1 MQELRI
7 KVDTN
12 EKSVILL
19 NNYKIVEQYTID
31 KENIEGNIYLGVIK
45 NIVPGLKATFVDIG
59 KSKNAFIHFEDLGK
73 TKDEIKLNEKILV
86 QVQKNAVKQK
96 GAKLTTNIKLTGRQI
111 VLMPKTDFI
120 SVSRK
125 IEDEGKREKLKE
137 IVKKYLPINCGAII
151 RTNCI
156 FANEEEIRQ
165 DIQMLT
171 ARWNNIKNSIE
182 KNMKNVPC
190 IIEED
195 NSIVKSLILATV
207 DSKMSKI
214 TTNSKEYNEE
224 ILNFLKLYK
233 LENIIK
239 IELDNNV
246 FEKYTIEKELQSLE
260 NNKVWLNCGGQIV
273 IDKTEALTA
282 IDVNSGKCIGKDS
295 LEETILKVNIEAAKE
310 IAKQIRLRDIG
321 GIVIVDFID
330 MEKENS
336 KEKLLKSMEEE
347 IKKDRAKVQ
356 IEGFSKLNLLEF
368 TRKQLYGNKGRSYF
382 SGCIYNKICNVVRK
396 KQARF

>member
-19 NNYKIVEQYTID
+19 NDYKIVEQYTIN
-31 KENIEGNIYLGVIK
+31 KEKIEGNIYLGTIK
-45 NIVPGLKATFVDIG
+45 NIIPGLKAVFVDIG
-59 KSKNAFIHFEDLGK
+59 KTKNAFIHYEDLGK
-73 TKDEIKLNEKILV
+73 TKNEIKLNEKILV

-96 GAKLTTNIKLTGRQI
+96 GAKLTTNIKLIGRQI

-125 IEDEGKREKLKE
+125 IEDEGKREELKE

-368 TRKQLYGNKGRSYF
+368 TRKQLYGKE
-382 SGCIYNKICNVVRK
+382 
-396 KQARF
+396 

>member
-7 KVDTN
+7 KVDAN
-12 EKSVILL
+12 EKTVILL

-73 TKDEIKLNEKILV
+73 TKDEIKLNETILV

-96 GAKLTTNIKLTGRQI
+96 GAKLTSNIKLTGRQI

-125 IEDEGKREKLKE
+125 IEDEQKREELKE
-137 IVKKYLPINCGAII
+137 IAKKYLPKNCGAII

-156 FANEEEIRQ
+156 LATEEEIKQ
-165 DIQMLT
+165 DIQMLIN
-171 ARWNNIKNSIE
+171 RWENIKNIA
-182 KNMKNVPC
+182 KKKIKNVPC
-190 IIEED
+190 IIEEES
-195 NSIVKSLILATV
+195 SIVKSLILSTV
-207 DSKMSKI
+207 DSKMNKI
-214 TTNSKEYNEE
+214 TTNNEEYNKE
-224 ILNFLKLYK
+224 ILNFLKMHN
-233 LENIIK
+233 LESR
-239 IELDNNV
+239 IELEYENDV
-246 FEKYTIEKELQSLE
+246 FEKYTIEKELQSLK

-282 IDVNSGKCIGKDS
+282 IDVNSGKCIGKNN
-295 LEETILKVNIEAAKE
+295 LEETILKVNIESAKE

-321 GIVIVDFID
+321 GIIIVDFID
-330 MEKENS
+330 MEKDES
-336 KEKLLKSMEEE
+336 KQKLLNCIEEE
-347 IKKDRAKVQ
+347 AKKDRAKVQ
-356 IEGFSKLNLLEF
+356 IEGFSKLNLLEL
-368 TRKQLYGNKGRSYF
+368 TRKQLYGKE
-382 SGCIYNKICNVVRK
+382 
-396 KQARF
+396 

>member
-7 KVDTN
+7 KVDAN
-12 EKSVILL
+12 EKTVILL

-73 TKDEIKLNEKILV
+73 TKDEIKLNETILV

-96 GAKLTTNIKLTGRQI
+96 GAKLTSNIKLTGRQI

-125 IEDEGKREKLKE
+125 IEDEQKRGELKE
-137 IVKKYLPINCGAII
+137 IAKKYLPKNCGAII

-156 FANEEEIRQ
+156 LATEEEIKQ
-165 DIQMLT
+165 DIKMLIN
-171 ARWNNIKNSIE
+171 RWENIKNIA
-182 KNMKNVPC
+182 KKKIKNVPC
-190 IIEED
+190 IIEEES
-195 NSIVKSLILATV
+195 SIVKSLILSTV
-207 DSKMSKI
+207 DSKMNKI
-214 TTNSKEYNEE
+214 TTNNEEYNKE
-224 ILNFLKLYK
+224 ILNFLKMHN
-233 LENIIK
+233 LESR
-239 IELDNNV
+239 IELEYENDV
-246 FEKYTIEKELQSLE
+246 FEKYTIEKELQSLK

-282 IDVNSGKCIGKDS
+282 IDVNSGKCIGKNN
-295 LEETILKVNIEAAKE
+295 LEETILKVNIESAKE

-321 GIVIVDFID
+321 GIIIVDFID
-330 MEKENS
+330 MEKDES
-336 KEKLLKSMEEE
+336 KQKLLNCIEEE
-347 IKKDRAKVQ
+347 AKKDRAKVQ
-356 IEGFSKLNLLEF
+356 IEGFSKLNLLEL
-368 TRKQLYGNKGRSYF
+368 TRKQLYGKE
-382 SGCIYNKICNVVRK
+382 
-396 KQARF
+396 

>member
-7 KVDTN
+7 KVDAN
-12 EKSVILL
+12 EKTVILL

-73 TKDEIKLNEKILV
+73 TKDEIKLNETILV

-111 VLMPKTDFI
+111 VLMPQTDFI

-125 IEDEGKREKLKE
+125 IEDEQKREELKE
-137 IVKKYLPINCGAII
+137 IAKKYLPKNCGAII

-156 FANEEEIRQ
+156 LATEEEIKQ
-165 DIQMLT
+165 DIKMLIN
-171 ARWNNIKNSIE
+171 RWENIKNIA
-182 KNMKNVPC
+182 KKKIKNVPC
-190 IIEED
+190 IIEEES
-195 NSIVKSLILATV
+195 SIVKSLILSTV
-207 DSKMSKI
+207 DSKMNKI
-214 TTNSKEYNEE
+214 TTNNEEYNKE
-224 ILNFLKLYK
+224 ILNFLKMHN
-233 LENIIK
+233 LESR
-239 IELDNNV
+239 IELEYENDV
-246 FEKYTIEKELQSLE
+246 FEKYTIEKELRSLK

-282 IDVNSGKCIGKDS
+282 IDVNSGKCIGKNN
-295 LEETILKVNIEAAKE
+295 LEETILKVNIESAKE

-321 GIVIVDFID
+321 GIIIVDFID
-330 MEKENS
+330 MEKDES
-336 KEKLLKSMEEE
+336 KQKLLNCIEEE
-347 IKKDRAKVQ
+347 AKKDRAKVQ
-356 IEGFSKLNLLEF
+356 IEGFSKLNLLEL
-368 TRKQLYGNKGRSYF
+368 TRKQLYGKE
-382 SGCIYNKICNVVRK
+382 
-396 KQARF
+396 

>member
-7 KVDTN
+7 KVDAN
-12 EKSVILL
+12 EKTVILL

-73 TKDEIKLNEKILV
+73 TKDEIKLNETILV

-111 VLMPKTDFI
+111 VLMPQTDFI

-125 IEDEGKREKLKE
+125 IEDEQKREELKE
-137 IVKKYLPINCGAII
+137 IAKKYLPKNCGAII

-156 FANEEEIRQ
+156 LATEEEIKQ
-165 DIQMLT
+165 DIKMLIN
-171 ARWNNIKNSIE
+171 RWENIKNIAKKKI
-182 KNMKNVPC
+182 KNAPC
-190 IIEED
+190 IIEEES
-195 NSIVKSLILATV
+195 SIVKSLILSTV
-207 DSKMSKI
+207 DSKMNKI
-214 TTNSKEYNEE
+214 TTNNEEYNKE
-224 ILNFLKLYK
+224 ILNFLKMHN
-233 LENIIK
+233 LESR
-239 IELDNNV
+239 IELEYENDV
-246 FEKYTIEKELQSLE
+246 FEKYTIEKELQSLK

-282 IDVNSGKCIGKDS
+282 IDVNSGKCIGKNN
-295 LEETILKVNIEAAKE
+295 LEETILKVNIESAKE

-321 GIVIVDFID
+321 GIIIVDFID
-330 MEKENS
+330 MEKDES
-336 KEKLLKSMEEE
+336 KQKLLNCIEEE
-347 IKKDRAKVQ
+347 TKKDRAKVQ
-356 IEGFSKLNLLEF
+356 IEGFSKLNLLEL
-368 TRKQLYGNKGRSYF
+368 TRKQLYGKE
-382 SGCIYNKICNVVRK
+382 
-396 KQARF
+396 

>member
-1 MQELRI
+1 MFI
-7 KVDTN
+7 KYKYIRK
-12 EKSVILL
+12 EKYAILL
-19 NNYKIVEQYTID
+19 NDYKIVEQYTIN
-31 KENIEGNIYLGVIK
+31 KENIEGNIYLGTIK
-45 NIVPGLKATFVDIG
+45 NIIPGLKAVFVDIG
-59 KSKNAFIHFEDLGK
+59 KTKNAFIHYEDLGK
-73 TKDEIKLNEKILV
+73 TKNEIKLNEKILV

-96 GAKLTTNIKLTGRQI
+96 GAKLTTNIKLIGRQI

-125 IEDEGKREKLKE
+125 IEDEGKREELKE

-368 TRKQLYGNKGRSYF
+368 TRKQLYGKE
-382 SGCIYNKICNVVRK
+382 
-396 KQARF
+396 

>member
-19 NNYKIVEQYTID
+19 NDYKIVEQYTIN
-31 KENIEGNIYLGVIK
+31 KENIEGNIYLGTIK
-45 NIVPGLKATFVDIG
+45 NIIPGLKAVFVDIG
-59 KSKNAFIHFEDLGK
+59 KTKNAFIHYEDLGK
-73 TKDEIKLNEKILV
+73 TKNEIKLNEKILV

-96 GAKLTTNIKLTGRQI
+96 GAKLTTNIKLIGRRI
-111 VLMPKTDFI
+111 VLMPKKDFI

-125 IEDEGKREKLKE
+125 IEDEGKREELKE

-171 ARWNNIKNSIE
+171 ERWNNIKNSIE

-368 TRKQLYGNKGRSYF
+368 TRKQLYGKE
-382 SGCIYNKICNVVRK
+382 
-396 KQARF
+396 

>member
-19 NNYKIVEQYTID
+19 NDYKIVEQYTIN
-31 KENIEGNIYLGVIK
+31 KENIEGNIYLGIIK
-45 NIVPGLKATFVDIG
+45 NIIPGLKAVFVDIG
-59 KSKNAFIHFEDLGK
+59 KTKNAFIHYEDLGK
-73 TKDEIKLNEKILV
+73 TKNEIKLNEKILV

-125 IEDEGKREKLKE
+125 IEDEGKREELKE

-239 IELDNNV
+239 VELDNNV

-282 IDVNSGKCIGKDS
+282 IDVNSGKCIGKDN

-368 TRKQLYGNKGRSYF
+368 TRKQLYGKE
-382 SGCIYNKICNVVRK
+382 
-396 KQARF
+396 

>member
-7 KVDTN
+7 KVDAN
-12 EKSVILL
+12 EKTVILL

-73 TKDEIKLNEKILV
+73 TKDEIKLNETILV

-111 VLMPKTDFI
+111 VLMPQTDFI

-125 IEDEGKREKLKE
+125 IEDEQKREELKE
-137 IVKKYLPINCGAII
+137 IAKKYLPKNCGAII

-156 FANEEEIRQ
+156 LATEEEIKQ
-165 DIQMLT
+165 DIKMLIN
-171 ARWNNIKNSIE
+171 RWENIKNIA
-182 KNMKNVPC
+182 KKKIKNVPC
-190 IIEED
+190 IIEEES
-195 NSIVKSLILATV
+195 SIVKSLILSTV
-207 DSKMSKI
+207 DSKMNKI
-214 TTNSKEYNEE
+214 TTNNEEYNKE
-224 ILNFLKLYK
+224 ILNFLKMHN
-233 LENIIK
+233 LESR
-239 IELDNNV
+239 IELEYENDV
-246 FEKYTIEKELQSLE
+246 SEKYTIEKELQSLK

-282 IDVNSGKCIGKDS
+282 IDVNSGKCIGKNN
-295 LEETILKVNIEAAKE
+295 LEETILKVNIESAKE

-321 GIVIVDFID
+321 GIIIVDFID
-330 MEKENS
+330 MEKDES
-336 KEKLLKSMEEE
+336 KQKLLNCIEEE
-347 IKKDRAKVQ
+347 AKKDRAKVQ
-356 IEGFSKLNLLEF
+356 IEGFSKLNLLEL
-368 TRKQLYGNKGRSYF
+368 TRKQLYGKE
-382 SGCIYNKICNVVRK
+382 
-396 KQARF
+396 

>member
-19 NNYKIVEQYTID
+19 NDYKIVEQYTIN
-31 KENIEGNIYLGVIK
+31 KENIEGNIYLGTIK
-45 NIVPGLKATFVDIG
+45 NIIPGLKAVFVDIG
-59 KSKNAFIHFEDLGK
+59 KTKNAFIHYEDLGK
-73 TKDEIKLNEKILV
+73 TKNEIKLNEKILV

-321 GIVIVDFID
+321 GIIIVDFID

-368 TRKQLYGNKGRSYF
+368 TRKQLYGKE
-382 SGCIYNKICNVVRK
+382 
-396 KQARF
+396 

>member
-7 KVDTN
+7 KVDAN
-12 EKSVILL
+12 EKTVILL

-73 TKDEIKLNEKILV
+73 TKDEIKLNETILV

-111 VLMPKTDFI
+111 VLMPQTDFI

-125 IEDEGKREKLKE
+125 IEDEQKREELKE
-137 IVKKYLPINCGAII
+137 IAKKYLPKNCGAII

-156 FANEEEIRQ
+156 LATEEEIKQ
-165 DIQMLT
+165 DIKMLIN
-171 ARWNNIKNSIE
+171 RWENIKNIA
-182 KNMKNVPC
+182 KKKIKNVPC
-190 IIEED
+190 IIEEES
-195 NSIVKSLILATV
+195 SIVKSLILSTV
-207 DSKMSKI
+207 DSKMNKI
-214 TTNSKEYNEE
+214 TTNNEEYNKE
-224 ILNFLKLYK
+224 ILNFLKMHN
-233 LENIIK
+233 LESR
-239 IELDNNV
+239 IELEYENDV
-246 FEKYTIEKELQSLE
+246 FKKYTIEKELQSLK

-282 IDVNSGKCIGKDS
+282 IDVNSGKCIGKNN
-295 LEETILKVNIEAAKE
+295 LEETILKVNIESAKE

-321 GIVIVDFID
+321 GIIIVDFID
-330 MEKENS
+330 MEKDES
-336 KEKLLKSMEEE
+336 KQKLLNCIEEE
-347 IKKDRAKVQ
+347 AKKDRAKVQ
-356 IEGFSKLNLLEF
+356 IEGFSKLNLLEL
-368 TRKQLYGNKGRSYF
+368 TRKQLYGKE
-382 SGCIYNKICNVVRK
+382 
-396 KQARF
+396 